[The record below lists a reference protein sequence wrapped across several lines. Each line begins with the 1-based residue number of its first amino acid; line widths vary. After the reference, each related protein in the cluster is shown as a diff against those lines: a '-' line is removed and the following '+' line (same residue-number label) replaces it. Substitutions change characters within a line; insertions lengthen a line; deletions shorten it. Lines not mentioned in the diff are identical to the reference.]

1 MPFPWGHQAILL
13 VLQKEQNSYE
23 VVILTSHKGSFRISV
38 MVGRGDRKNKREKEE
53 NTFRARSIER
63 RRRWLE
69 GFSVFADNFLEPFGS
84 DRT

>member
-1 MPFPWGHQAILL
+1 MF

-23 VVILTSHKGSFRISV
+23 VVILTSHNGSLRISV
-38 MVGRGDRKNKREKEE
+38 MVDRGDRTNKREKEE
-53 NTFRARSIER
+53 NTFRAREG

-69 GFSVFADNFLEPFGS
+69 EFSVFPDFFLEPVGS